1 MNAVQGTPDQERMMG
16 EQALSLVVK
25 CLSFDFIGTNP
36 DDSAEDVNTIQ
47 VRPT

>member
-1 MNAVQGTPDQERMMG
+1 MG
-16 EQALSLVVK
+16 EQALGLVVK

-47 VRPT
+47 VPRLRCALRCAV